1 VSATWDAWPS
11 TVERWLKFTAVGGIG
26 IVVQL
31 VVLAGLQSGFELDY
45 LLATAV
51 AVEAAV
57 LHNFLWHERFTW
69 RDRRTG
75 KSLRRLVKFNLATGT
90 FSILGNLALM
100 KLLVGELHFE
110 YLPANGIAIAVCSM
124 VNFLV
129 SDRFVFEAGVRPERE
144 P

>member
-1 VSATWDAWPS
+1 VSATWEAWPS
-11 TVERWLKFTAVGGIG
+11 TVERWLTFTAVGGIG
-26 IVVQL
+26 MMVQL
-31 VVLAGLQSGFELDY
+31 AVLAGLKNGFGLNY

-75 KSLRRLVKFNLATGT
+75 KSLARLVKFNLTTGT

-100 KLLVGELHFE
+100 KLLVDELHFE
-110 YLPANGIAIAVCSM
+110 YLPANGIAIVVCSL

-129 SDRFVFEAGVRPERE
+129 SDRFVFEDGVRP
-144 P
+144 